1 MSSSPSELGRLGL
14 TVVALERDAAD
25 KAFIL
30 ARLNRPELNLQHWHA
45 FVAAWRDDAEGRGIL
60 SVRNQRGSIL
70 GFAAW
75 WLQPDLD
82 HGTAL
87 WAEPL
92 MVREVGVRPLVQE
105 ALLRKLWRM
114 AIDAGAGLRVV
125 RPEPPPPPNQA
136 PQHANDH

>member
-1 MSSSPSELGRLGL
+1 MSISPSDPVRQGL
-14 TVVALERDAAD
+14 TVAALERDAAD
-25 KAFIL
+25 QAFIL
-30 ARLNRPELNLQHWHA
+30 ARLNRPDLNLDHWQS
-45 FVAAWRDDAEGRGIL
+45 FLSAWRNDADERGIL
-60 SVRNQRGSIL
+60 TVKNQRGSIL

-82 HGTAL
+82 HGVAL

-114 AIDAGAGLRVV
+114 AVDAGAGLRVV
-125 RPEPPPPPNQA
+125 RPEAGAPTMSAPP
-136 PQHANDH
+136 HANDH